1 MALTKMRARSADPRS
16 GDLRHLREQGLIE
29 MVRVPGS
36 REYAAALTKEGR
48 SLLEHHRDRD
58 HGDRQT
64 FWRGVKRE
72 RELEHDLQVY
82 RAYERAAERLA
93 ERDARIERVILD
105 HELKREYQKWLHERD
120 RDRPDYD
127 GHPDRTDDE
136 IREWAREHNL
146 PYFDDEVHFPDLR
159 VEYQEAGGRWD
170 HDDVEVTTEHYR
182 GGHAASVAQSG
193 FSCYRGSSLRIGGRG
208 GGSRAA
214 ADGTADSLRRSAI
227 DDRGPCSGRRRL
239 RLHRAPGA
247 VPRAGDV
254 LKELNGVS
262 WLIASLLFG
271 AGLRL
276 QECLEL
282 RVKDV
287 DFDRREIVVRRGK
300 GQKDRRVMLPDVV
313 RDRLREHLDVVR
325 GLHETDLAAGFGRVV
340 LPTALER
347 KFPNAATEWLC
358 QFVFPAGRICRDQR
372 YGPPSRFHL
381 HETVVQRAV
390 AEAARR
396 AGLTKRVTCHTFRH
410 SVRDAPTRGGV
421 RHPDGA
427 GIARPQRR
435 VDDYDLY
442 ACAQSGWSRV
452 KSPIDRM

>member
-64 FWRGVKRE
+64 FWRAVKRE

-159 VEYQEAGGRWD
+159 VEYPRSRRALGPRRCRGHDGALPRWPRGERGAVGLLVLPRIQPPHWWAWRRQSGGGGR
-170 HDDVEVTTEHYR
+170 H
-182 GGHAASVAQSG
+182 GGLA
-193 FSCYRGSSLRIGGRG
+193 
-208 GGSRAA
+208 
-214 ADGTADSLRRSAI
+214 
-227 DDRGPCSGRRRL
+227 
-239 RLHRAPGA
+239 
-247 VPRAGDV
+247 
-254 LKELNGVS
+254 E
-262 WLIASLLFG
+262 
-271 AGLRL
+271 
-276 QECLEL
+276 
-282 RVKDV
+282 
-287 DFDRREIVVRRGK
+287 EIC
-300 GQKDRRVMLPDVV
+300 D
-313 RDRLREHLDVVR
+313 
-325 GLHETDLAAGFGRVV
+325 
-340 LPTALER
+340 
-347 KFPNAATEWLC
+347 
-358 QFVFPAGRICRDQR
+358 
-372 YGPPSRFHL
+372 
-381 HETVVQRAV
+381 
-390 AEAARR
+390 
-396 AGLTKRVTCHTFRH
+396 
-410 SVRDAPTRGGV
+410 
-421 RHPDGA
+421 
-427 GIARPQRR
+427 
-435 VDDYDLY
+435 
-442 ACAQSGWSRV
+442 
-452 KSPIDRM
+452 